1 MRGYRVGWMMAQWVT
16 WLPHQQEVVG
26 SIPGCCHQ
34 LYFRPTLL
42 GDKETLTL
50 LPVERTNFNG
60 HSMETT
66 GKDLMQRKLA
76 LRHLYSGERSLPQV
90 KARRCNNQH

>member
-1 MRGYRVGWMMAQWVT
+1 MDDGTMGHLVATSTRGRGFNSG
-16 WLPHQQEVVG
+16 L
-26 SIPGCCHQ
+26 
-34 LYFRPTLL
+34 LPTLL